1 MSEEGCVSEANK
13 KVAENSHVYD
23 LGSEWRG
30 FNARYAVR

>member
-1 MSEEGCVSEANK
+1 VKLTGG
-13 KVAENSHVYD
+13 AEKSHVYD

>member
-13 KVAENSHVYD
+13 KVAEKSHVYD